1 VTEVGGLG
9 RLAALAVLTEQ
20 ERQVAEAVARGKRN
34 RDVAAEL
41 HLSIRTVEAHLG
53 RIYRKLGIASRSQL
67 VVLAQSGPNSGDRSD
82 MPDTQYA
89 RGGGVALA
97 YQVIGDGPLD
107 IVLVPGMA
115 SHIEVLWE
123 QPQWRRFVRRISSL
137 GRFIVFDKRGTG
149 LSDPMAPGVA
159 PTLEQRMDDVTAVMD
174 AAGSRKAVLVGIS
187 EGGPMSLYFAASHP
201 DRVAA
206 LMLYGTTLP
215 VAPQD
220 RWSDEMLANVL
231 PHHGTGAIAAPLW
244 PSMARTEEGMRWLGR
259 FERYCVSPAML
270 RAIFDSAF
278 FLDPNWIAPAVRVPT
293 TVVHGRQDPA
303 IPFYMGE
310 EIMRYLPHG
319 RFVPIDVVDHVPWG
333 EIDLEAVVA
342 ELQSLLDRGDWSDE
356 PGAVLVAAVA
366 VAGVAAED
374 RANITH
380 WITMMGGRLGQVED
394 GRVTAVFSGPS
405 TAVQCAAMLPGLGRS
420 VGVGVAVGEAR
431 VSDGRIEGG
440 VVDEALRLAESG
452 GGETVASSAVRQVA
466 AGSVDFVERPD
477 GTFRALAL
485 TPA

>member
-1 VTEVGGLG
+1 MADLGGLG
-9 RLAALAVLTEQ
+9 KFALLTDQ
-20 ERQVAEAVARGKRN
+20 ERQVAEAVARGRRN
-34 RDVAAEL
+34 RDVAGEL
-41 HLSIRTVEAHLG
+41 HLSTRTVEAHLG
-53 RIYRKLGIASRSQL
+53 RIYRKLGITSRSQL
-67 VVLAQSGPNSGDRSD
+67 VAFAQSGTNGGGWSD
-82 MPDTQYA
+82 IPETRYA
-89 RGGGVALA
+89 RAGDVSLA
-97 YQVIGDGPLD
+97 YQVIGDGRCD
-107 IVLVPGMA
+107 IVLVPGLA
-115 SHIEVLWE
+115 SHVEVLWE

-149 LSDPMAPGVA
+149 LSDPMVPGVA
-159 PTLEQRMDDVTAVMD
+159 PTLEQRMEDVTAVMD
-174 AAGSRKAVLVGIS
+174 AAGCRKAVVVGIS

-206 LMLYGTTLP
+206 LMLYGTTVP
-215 VAPQD
+215 TAPQD
-220 RWSDEMLANVL
+220 RWSEEMLANVL
-231 PHHGTGAIAAPLW
+231 VHHGTGAIAAPLW

-270 RAIFDSAF
+270 RAIFESAF
-278 FLDPNWIAPAVRVPT
+278 FLDPNWVAPAVRVPT

-303 IPFYMGE
+303 VPFSMGE
-310 EIMRYLPHG
+310 EVMRYLPHG

-333 EIDLEAVVA
+333 EIDLETVVA
-342 ELQSLLDRGDWSDE
+342 ELQSLIDTADWSNE
-356 PGAVLVAAVA
+356 PDAVLVAAVA

-380 WITMMGGRLGQVED
+380 WITMMGGTLGQVED

-405 TAVQCAAMLPGLGRS
+405 TAVQCAAMLPGLGRHL
-420 VGVGVAVGEAR
+420 GVGVAVGEAR
-431 VSDGRIEGG
+431 IYNGRIEGG
-440 VVDEALRLAESG
+440 VVDEARRLAESG
-452 GGETVASSAVRQVA
+452 GGETVASGAIRQVA

>member
-1 VTEVGGLG
+1 MADVGGRG
-9 RLAALAVLTEQ
+9 KFAVLTEQ
-20 ERQVAEAVARGKRN
+20 ERQVAEAVGRGRRN
-34 RDVAAEL
+34 REVAAEL
-41 HLSIRTVEAHLG
+41 HLSTRTVEAHLG

-67 VVLAQSGPNSGDRSD
+67 VALAQSGPNSAGWSD
-82 MPDTQYA
+82 MPETRYA
-89 RGGGVALA
+89 RGREVTLA
-97 YQVIGDGPLD
+97 YQVVGDGPRD
-107 IVLVPGMA
+107 IVLVPGLA

-123 QPQWRRFVRRISSL
+123 QPQWRRFVRRISGL

-149 LSDPMAPGVA
+149 LSDPMVPGVP

-201 DRVAA
+201 DRVAG

-215 VAPQD
+215 NGPQE

-278 FLDPNWIAPAVRVPT
+278 FLDPNWVAPAVRVPT

-303 IPFYMGE
+303 VPFELGE

-333 EIDLEAVVA
+333 EIDLETVLA
-342 ELQSLLDRGDWSDE
+342 ELGALVERGHWSDE
-356 PGAVLVAAVA
+356 TAAVLVAVLAVTGA
-366 VAGVAAED
+366 TAES
-374 RANITH
+374 RPHIVH
-380 WITMMGGRLGQVED
+380 WITTMGGTVGSTD
-394 GRVTAVFSGPS
+394 GGHVTATFSGPS
-405 TAVQCAAMLPGLGRS
+405 TAVQCAAMLPGLGGS
-420 VGVGVAVGEAR
+420 LGVGVAVGEAR
-431 VSDGRIEGG
+431 VSAGRIEGA
-440 VVDEALRLAESG
+440 VVDEAISLAASAT
-452 GGETVASSAVRQVA
+452 GETVASGAVRQVA
-466 AGSVDFVERPD
+466 GGSVDFVERPD
-477 GTFRALAL
+477 GTYRALAL

>member
-1 VTEVGGLG
+1 MADLGGAG
-9 RLAALAVLTEQ
+9 KFAVLTDQ
-20 ERQVAEAVARGKRN
+20 ERLVADAVARGSRN

-41 HLSIRTVEAHLG
+41 HLSSRTVEAHLG
-53 RIYRKLGIASRSQL
+53 RIYRKLGVTSRSQL
-67 VVLAQSGPNSGDRSD
+67 VALAQSGANGGGWPD
-82 MPDTQYA
+82 MPETRYA
-89 RGGGVALA
+89 HGGDVSLA
-97 YQVIGDGPLD
+97 YQVIGDGPRD
-107 IVLVPGMA
+107 IVLVPGLA

-149 LSDPMAPGVA
+149 LSDPMVPGVA
-159 PTLEQRMDDVTAVMD
+159 PTLEQRMNDVTAVMD

-206 LMLYGTTLP
+206 LLLYGTTLP
-215 VAPQD
+215 CAPQD
-220 RWSDEMLANVL
+220 RWTDEELANVL

-278 FLDPNWIAPAVRVPT
+278 FLDPNWVAPAVRVPT

-303 IPFYMGE
+303 VPFSMGE

-333 EIDLEAVVA
+333 EIDLEAMVA
-342 ELQSLLDRGDWSDE
+342 ELQSLIDGGDWSDA
-356 PGAVLVAAVA
+356 PDAVLVAAVA
-366 VAGVAAED
+366 VAGVSAED
-374 RANITH
+374 GANITQ
-380 WITMMGGRLGQVED
+380 WITTMGGTLGQVED
-394 GRVTAVFSGPS
+394 GSVTAVFSGPS
-405 TAVQCAAMLPGLGRS
+405 SAVQCAAMLPGLGRS

-431 VSDGRIEGG
+431 VSNGRIEGA
-440 VVDEALRLAESG
+440 VVEEARRLAESSP
-452 GGETVASSAVRQVA
+452 GETVTSSAFRQVA

>member
-1 VTEVGGLG
+1 MADLGGAG
-9 RLAALAVLTEQ
+9 KFAVLTDQ
-20 ERQVAEAVARGKRN
+20 ERQVAEAVARGRRN
-34 RDVAAEL
+34 REVAAEL
-41 HLSIRTVEAHLG
+41 HLSARTVEAHLG

-67 VVLAQSGPNSGDRSD
+67 AALARSGSDSGSSSD
-82 MPDTQYA
+82 IPETRYT
-89 RGGGVALA
+89 RGGEVSLA
-97 YQVIGDGPLD
+97 YQVVGDGPRD
-107 IVLVPGMA
+107 IVLVPGLA

-123 QPQWRRFVRRISSL
+123 QPQWRRFVRRISTL

-149 LSDPMAPGVA
+149 LSDPMVPGVT
-159 PTLEQRMDDVTAVMD
+159 PTLEQRMNDVTAVMD
-174 AAGSRKAVLVGIS
+174 AAGSRKALLVGIS

-215 VAPQD
+215 VAPQE
-220 RWSDEMLANVL
+220 RWTDEMLDNVL

-278 FLDPNWIAPAVRVPT
+278 FLDPNWVAPAVRVPT

-303 IPFYMGE
+303 IPFSMGE

-333 EIDLEAVVA
+333 EIDLEAVVT
-342 ELQSLLDRGDWSDE
+342 ELQSLMDTADWSDE
-356 PGAVLVAAVA
+356 RRTVLAAVLAVT
-366 VAGVAAED
+366 GVTDED
-374 RANITH
+374 RANVTH
-380 WITMMGGRLGQVED
+380 WITTMGGTVGQVAD
-394 GRVTAVFSGPS
+394 GALTATFSGPS
-405 TAVQCAAMLPGLGRS
+405 TAVQCAAMLPGLGGGL
-420 VGVGVAVGEAR
+420 GVGVAVGEVR
-431 VSDGRIEGG
+431 LSNGRIEGT
-440 VVDEALRLAESG
+440 VVDEALYLAASAP
-452 GGETVASSAVRQVA
+452 GETVASSALRHVA

>member
-1 VTEVGGLG
+1 
-9 RLAALAVLTEQ
+9 
-20 ERQVAEAVARGKRN
+20 
-34 RDVAAEL
+34 
-41 HLSIRTVEAHLG
+41 
-53 RIYRKLGIASRSQL
+53 
-67 VVLAQSGPNSGDRSD
+67 
-82 MPDTQYA
+82 
-89 RGGGVALA
+89 
-97 YQVIGDGPLD
+97 
-107 IVLVPGMA
+107 
-115 SHIEVLWE
+115 
-123 QPQWRRFVRRISSL
+123 
-137 GRFIVFDKRGTG
+137 
-149 LSDPMAPGVA
+149 
-159 PTLEQRMDDVTAVMD
+159 
-174 AAGSRKAVLVGIS
+174 
-187 EGGPMSLYFAASHP
+187 
-201 DRVAA
+201 
-206 LMLYGTTLP
+206 
-215 VAPQD
+215 
-220 RWSDEMLANVL
+220 
-231 PHHGTGAIAAPLW
+231 
-244 PSMARTEEGMRWLGR
+244 
-259 FERYCVSPAML
+259 
-270 RAIFDSAF
+270 
-278 FLDPNWIAPAVRVPT
+278 
-293 TVVHGRQDPA
+293 
-303 IPFYMGE
+303 
-310 EIMRYLPHG
+310 
-319 RFVPIDVVDHVPWG
+319 
-333 EIDLEAVVA
+333 VVA